1 MKNQPSALTAVQEW
15 TVIQMAE
22 YIEREA
28 LLQQLEMAIE
38 CKDCPRNAD
47 RKTYY
52 DRCACSEI
60 QDICDAITEAPKADV
75 QPANQWISVDDKLP
89 EWDKAVLVWYASDT
103 LFGVSEGY
111 GLSWYHG
118 SWHLN
123 ELNGEIFYWQY
134 LPEKPKED

>member
-1 MKNQPSALTAVQEW
+1 
-15 TVIQMAE
+15 MAE

-75 QPANQWISVDDKLP
+75 QPVKHGRWVIVDDV
-89 EWDKAVLVWYASDT
+89 EHFIAIC
-103 LFGVSEGY
+103 SECGRTEDSRAIKDMPY
-111 GLSWYHG
+111 CHCGARMM
-118 SWHLN
+118 
-123 ELNGEIFYWQY
+123 
-134 LPEKPKED
+134 KED